1 MFFHNCID
9 NWSENL
15 YLWIHLSQNYFE
27 ILCLSI
33 LILVWHILIKDNFI
47 FVINHNTD
55 FVVVIVTITM
65 LILWPV
71 LILFMLERV
80 LQHLLGALLFSWFL
94 LIGCFAFVC
103 IWNSPYLDV
112 SIILTFKLLIIVL
125 FKIYLV
131 IFMFSCV
138 WSLKV
143 VL

>member
-15 YLWIHLSQNYFE
+15 CLWIHLSQNYFE